1 MNAFETYR
9 RILQDVQPVGVTG
22 RVRGVRG
29 LTATVSDFPVP
40 IGAAC
45 RIMRSGRGVDGRV
58 IGFTGDETL
67 VMPLGA
73 IAGICRG
80 DRVILRSSEQAVG
93 VGHAMLGRILNGRG
107 EPVDG
112 RGAYAIE
119 ARVPIWPPPISP
131 LGRRRIT
138 APLATGIRAIDAL
151 LTVGR
156 GQRMGIFSGSG
167 VGKSVMLGMIGRHT
181 SADVAVIAL
190 IGERG
195 REVRDFIERDLG
207 PAGLRRSVVVA
218 STGDEPPLM
227 RVQAAAVATAA
238 AEYFRDRGCD
248 VLLLMDSLTRLAVAQ
263 RTVGLAAGEPPTT
276 KGFTPS
282 VFNLIPQLLER
293 SGRTAG
299 GSITG
304 FYAVLVEGDDMS
316 EPVSDAVR
324 SVTDGHVYLSR
335 ALFNQGHYPAVDVL
349 GSISRVMVDVT
360 SDEHRRAA
368 REVQRLVAAYAEI
381 QDLINVGAYKPG
393 ANPDSDLA
401 VQAMPMIRRFLGQ
414 GIREQ
419 SSFDQTQQGLH
430 ELNGQIERLSR
441 SLRRNPPARLP
452 VAS

>member
-9 RILQDVQPVGVTG
+9 RILQTIQPVGVTG

-58 IGFTGDETL
+58 IGFTGEQTL

-80 DRVILRSSEQAVG
+80 DRVVLRSSEQAVG
-93 VGHAMLGRILNGRG
+93 VGQAMLGRVLNGRG

-112 RGAYAIE
+112 RGGYAME

-131 LGRRRIT
+131 LQRRRIT
-138 APLATGIRAIDAL
+138 EPLATGIRAIDAM

-167 VGKSVMLGMIGRHT
+167 VGKSVMLGMIGRYT

-207 PAGLRRSVVVA
+207 PEGLRRSVVVA
-218 STGDEPPLM
+218 STSDEPPLM
-227 RVQAAAVATAA
+227 RVQAAAVATAV

-248 VLLLMDSLTRLAVAQ
+248 VLLLMDSLTRLASAQ

-282 VFNLIPQLLER
+282 VFNLIPELLER
-293 SGRTAG
+293 SGRTPG

-304 FYAVLVEGDDMS
+304 FYAVLAEGDDMS

-324 SVTDGHVYLSR
+324 SVTDGHIHLSR
-335 ALFNQGHYPAVDVL
+335 TLFNQGHYPAVDVL
-349 GSISRVMVDVT
+349 GSISRVMVDVA

-368 REVQRLVAAYAEI
+368 REVQRLIASYVEI
-381 QDLINVGAYKPG
+381 QDLLNVGAYKAG
-393 ANPDSDLA
+393 ANPDADLA
-401 VQAMPMIRRFLGQ
+401 VRAMPMIRRFLDQ
-414 GIREQ
+414 GIREP
-419 SSFDQTQQGLH
+419 SSFAQTRQGLH
-430 ELNGQIERLSR
+430 ELLRQIEHLRR
-441 SLRRNPPARLP
+441 SLPSPSDGRLP
-452 VAS
+452 AAP